1 MSQGGGGGMY
11 QPNPYGQRQWGG
23 QSFGGGNP
31 WMRQQPQPF
40 QVGNKMGQVSQEP
53 GADPSQFAT
62 AITPVGSVR
71 QYATPSPWIA
81 PPGGPSGPSMTQPKP
96 YGQPAMSDSFT
107 DSGFSSQNPVN
118 MAQQGANQFN
128 ELLAKQRSEMAGF
141 GGGAG
146 QMGGGSQP
154 FMPGAS
160 QKGAQGP
167 QTPSWYNPSMGP
179 AEQYN
184 LEKFPWLAHING
196 PNSAPPPQGW
206 NAYAPGS
213 EGYRAVF
220 NPNRGQQLYPNQ
232 PWMWPFAG
240 ASNSPLR

>member
-1 MSQGGGGGMY
+1 MSGGGYGGGMAGNAY
-11 QPNPYGQRQWGG
+11 QPNPYGQR
-23 QSFGGGNP
+23 SFGGGNP
-31 WMRQQPQPF
+31 WMRQPY
-40 QVGNKMGQVSQEP
+40 GNKVGQQP
-53 GADPSQFAT
+53 AALGDPSQFENQGMAT
-62 AITPVGSVR
+62 PQNAATTGIRGSS
-71 QYATPSPWIA
+71 PSPWVA
-81 PPGGPSGPSMTQPKP
+81 PPGGPSGPSMTQPRP
-96 YGQPAMSDSFT
+96 YGQPQMSDSFT

-118 MAQQGANQFN
+118 MAQGANQFN

-167 QTPSWYNPSMGP
+167 QTPSWYNPSIGP
-179 AEQYN
+179 AEHYN

-206 NAYAPGS
+206 NAYVPGS
-213 EGYRAVF
+213 EGYRTVF
-220 NPNRGQQLYPNQ
+220 NPNRGRDLYPNQ